1 MVQEPELKA
10 TFMRGSGVVCAYIP
24 PRHSGAGYANF
35 RHEYSIY
42 SVRARE
48 CGACVRAC
56 VRRLS
61 ATAGV
66 NGCCPGVLELPLR

>member
-10 TFMRGSGVVCAYIP
+10 TFMRSSGVVCAYIP

-42 SVRARE
+42 SVRAR
-48 CGACVRAC
+48 AR
-56 VRRLS
+56 
-61 ATAGV
+61 GV
-66 NGCCPGVLELPLR
+66 AWSL